1 MKSTL
6 MPQVSQMPWR
16 SRCAAPLRSPAPT
29 IWAVRG
35 GSANRLPRPKR
46 ESGAQM
52 EPATATAAISSAL
65 AWPVM
70 AVSAKF
76 MPTWESWAIK
86 MGRPMA

>member
-1 MKSTL
+1 MNSTL

-16 SRCAAPLRSPAPT
+16 SRCAAPRVARAHHL
-29 IWAVRG
+29 G
-35 GSANRLPRPKR
+35 GQGRQREQAAQAQQ